1 MNKTQL
7 TREERQETLNEIF
20 NMIGAGFGESISPEI
35 SDDPM
40 VEEYLS
46 GKISL
51 DELGDYFL
59 DSAKKMKDE

>member
-1 MNKTQL
+1 MENTQI

-20 NMIGAGFGESISPEI
+20 NMIGAGFGEPISPAI

-40 VEEYLS
+40 VEEYLN
-46 GKISL
+46 GNISL
-51 DELGDYFL
+51 QDLGDYFL